1 MSDLGPEFS
10 PDARAR
16 LAAIVDD
23 AHDAILSRSL
33 DGTILS
39 WNRGAERLFGYLA
52 HEVIGRPV
60 SMLVPA
66 DRADE
71 EAQVTARIGT
81 GEPLPPFDTER
92 RRKDGQLAAVALAVS
107 PLKDE
112 GGRVIGSSI
121 VARERNDHTHREYDA
136 AAPFSGLHHANPDM
150 AALLSALEDELR
162 NRLHVVTISAHLLA
176 RSPRGDASAATA
188 RELLARQANELP
200 RLIQLF
206 TETAAGLEDSA
217 RGPAEPPLGAADLT
231 APAQPESSP

>member
-1 MSDLGPEFS
+1 MSDLGPES
-10 PDARAR
+10 SADARAR

-60 SMLVPA
+60 TMLVPA
-66 DRADE
+66 DRVDE
-71 EAQVTARIGT
+71 EAQVTARIGA
-81 GEPLPPFDTER
+81 GEPLQPFDTER

-112 GGRVIGSSI
+112 GGRVIGTSI
-121 VARERNDHTHREYDA
+121 VAREHNDHTRREYDA
-136 AAPFSGLHHANPDM
+136 SAPFSGLHHANPDM

-176 RSPRGDASAATA
+176 RSPPGDASAATA
-188 RELLARQANELP
+188 RELLARQASELP
-200 RLIQLF
+200 RLIELF
-206 TETAAGLEDSA
+206 TETAAGLEGPA
-217 RGPAEPPLGAADLT
+217 RGPAEPSLGAAGL
-231 APAQPESSP
+231 AAAQPDSSA